1 MHLVCVSV
9 CAQSQ
14 WAGCNWVK
22 FTWQST
28 LFHAGDKHNLVA
40 IVTCLPS
47 SHNFACY
54 TFVFASELSCIV
66 NTYTSYRFRTVCD
79 VPPNP
84 TVISCGSERM
94 QSITAVDCLDDV
106 FSKSEVPWVVRVRQ
120 HHRVLALFKHSWVWT
135 WTCFCEEQ
143 RGEKRG
149 RVEEKAWVT
158 ERELCCWLC
167 LSRQVQTYWR
177 NLNIGLCA
185 RVCVRVWLNRL
196 QTQITIENLSMK
208 TCLNLATRKKDASCL
223 ANTLVCCTCHVCWW
237 VFMWVNN
244 EILIHWEN
252 LRMFFF

>member
-149 RVEEKAWVT
+149 RVEEKAVSDRT
-158 ERELCCWLC
+158 RALLLIVFVKTSSDILEKFKHRLVRAC
-167 LSRQVQTYWR
+167 
-177 NLNIGLCA
+177 
-185 RVCVRVWLNRL
+185 VCV
-196 QTQITIENLSMK
+196 
-208 TCLNLATRKKDASCL
+208 CG
-223 ANTLVCCTCHVCWW
+223 
-237 VFMWVNN
+237 
-244 EILIHWEN
+244 
-252 LRMFFF
+252 

>member
-54 TFVFASELSCIV
+54 TFVFASDLSCIV

-84 TVISCGSERM
+84 TVISCGSERK

-135 WTCFCEEQ
+135 WRTKRRETWKGGGKGSEWQNESFAADCVCQDKF
-143 RGEKRG
+143 RHTGE
-149 RVEEKAWVT
+149 
-158 ERELCCWLC
+158 
-167 LSRQVQTYWR
+167 
-177 NLNIGLCA
+177 I
-185 RVCVRVWLNRL
+185 
-196 QTQITIENLSMK
+196 
-208 TCLNLATRKKDASCL
+208 
-223 ANTLVCCTCHVCWW
+223 
-237 VFMWVNN
+237 
-244 EILIHWEN
+244 
-252 LRMFFF
+252 